1 MPCDSRI
8 PIRLTTKMN
17 GMQTVTDAARA
28 IGLSVRPYG
37 TNMIYVSDG
46 YDGITLTA
54 DGDQIVAEEAES
66 GVKAMKR
73 IVANIGKS
81 YAEIRLR
88 QFAKARGYTVNKG
101 ATTGTFELNRQK
113 QYGAVSYVKTYGGK

>member
-17 GMQTVTDAARA
+17 GMQAVHDAAKA
-28 IGLSVRPYG
+28 IGLFVRPYG

-46 YDGITLTA
+46 YDGITLSA
-54 DGDQIVAEEAES
+54 DGDQIIAEESDGGE
-66 GVKAMKR
+66 KAMKR

-88 QFAKARGYTVNKG
+88 QFAKARGYTVSAGVTKD
-101 ATTGTFELNRQK
+101 TFELNRQK
-113 QYGAVSYVKTYGGK
+113 QYGQVSYVKTYGGK